1 MSDRKKAKQEALRR
15 ARLWH
20 AEQKRAADKASKP
33 RIIMSKIER
42 HEARAK
48 AKSWAEKLH
57 KSIAISGEAN
67 IEVVAVELKRKGSSE
82 YNNATDLIKFGIVF
96 QSIGRRIYSDLK
108 SRPDGDITSKYNH
121 INWENDERGHV
132 SYPALN
138 DSQRMKDI
146 NNRRPKERG
155 KIWIRQQPVT
165 LRDGYSSV
173 QTTQNKHVAS
183 WIKYY
188 ITSDLGQREDN
199 DGGRRVIVFIGFR
212 RDNKHVIEARKEKLI
227 GYWDEVRIIDSTE
240 ESTKQLLM
248 LLMNSHDKILSHHA
262 DSSYSIGYWDD
273 VRIIDSTEE
282 SAIQLRLLMDSHDK
296 ILSHHADSSCV
307 AKSIEV
313 IAADRQERLTLDT
326 SGYDGDVSEFDDE
339 GDDDSSLSSCEAACS
354 SRELPEDERQRSLLS
369 LSNSILRF
377 LFKSPNDLT

>member
-20 AEQKRAADKASKP
+20 VEQKRAADKASKP

-48 AKSWAEKLH
+48 AKSWAEKRY
-57 KSIAISGEAN
+57 KTTAGETN
-67 IEVVAVELKRKGSSE
+67 IELVAVELKRKGSSE

-96 QSIGRRIYSDLK
+96 QSIGRRIYRDLK

-121 INWENDERGHV
+121 INWENDERGHI

-155 KIWIRQQPVT
+155 KVWIRQQPVT
-165 LRDGYSSV
+165 LRNGYSSV

-212 RDNKHVIEARKEKLI
+212 RDNPHVIEAQKE
-227 GYWDEVRIIDSTE
+227 
-240 ESTKQLLM
+240 
-248 LLMNSHDKILSHHA
+248 N
-262 DSSYSIGYWDD
+262 SIGYWDD

-339 GDDDSSLSSCEAACS
+339 VEDDDSSLSSYKSSCS
-354 SRELPEDERQRSLLS
+354 SRELPEDERQYSLLS

-377 LFKSPNDLT
+377 LFKATGIV

>member
-1 MSDRKKAKQEALRR
+1 MCRLALKLIFLDKLVINFDRCLFASSKVVAMSMSDRKKAKQEALRR

-20 AEQKRAADKASKP
+20 VEQKRAADKASTP
-33 RIIMSKIER
+33 RKIMSKIER
-42 HEARAK
+42 HEARVR
-48 AKSWAEKLH
+48 AKSWAEKRH
-57 KSIAISGEAN
+57 KSITISGEAN

-121 INWENDERGHV
+121 INWENDERGHI
-132 SYPALN
+132 SYPAVN

-165 LRDGYSSV
+165 LRNGYSSV

-188 ITSDLGQREDN
+188 ITSDLGQREDSE
-199 DGGRRVIVFIGFR
+199 GGKRVIVYIGYR
-212 RDNKHVIEARKEKLI
+212 RDNPNVMEALKEKL
-227 GYWDEVRIIDSTE
+227 
-240 ESTKQLLM
+240 
-248 LLMNSHDKILSHHA
+248 
-262 DSSYSIGYWDD
+262 IGYWDD

-326 SGYDGDVSEFDDE
+326 SGYDGDVSNDEE

-354 SRELPEDERQRSLLS
+354 SRELSEDERQRSLYHYQIRYCDSCSKQQEIFDKISRL
-369 LSNSILRF
+369 
-377 LFKSPNDLT
+377 